1 MMDQNKTEGREI
13 EFKLTVRGED
23 DFDRLASLLGAESN
37 SDSISLQENHFFDTD
52 DRNLRAAGLALR
64 LRFEESRR
72 ILTVK
77 GPVERSLD
85 GLIERAEE
93 EIEIESVTAE
103 RILAGV
109 ESPIEVLLEGVES
122 ASIPIVETVRT
133 AVIEQPLRCVGSF
146 RNLRRYLGPVEVEG
160 LEITFEMDRTEFPG
174 GQIDHEVEVE
184 VQADQEEACREALR
198 HLFVRADIPW
208 QKAQNKAQRFFEAL
222 ALQTPDEY

>member
-13 EFKLTVRGED
+13 EFKLSVRGED
-23 DFDRLASLLGAESN
+23 DFDRLAHLLGAESN
-37 SDSISLQENHFFDTD
+37 TDAISLQENHFFDTD
-52 DRNLRAAGLALR
+52 DRSLRASGLALR
-64 LRFEESRR
+64 LRFEENRR

-93 EIEIESVTAE
+93 EIEIDPVTAE

-109 ESPIEVLLEGVES
+109 ESPLGVLLDGIEAQG
-122 ASIPIVETVRT
+122 IPIVETART
-133 AVIEQPLRCVGSF
+133 AVVGQPLECVGSF
-146 RNLRRYLGPVEVEG
+146 RNLRRYYGPVDIDG

-174 GQIDHEVEVE
+174 GQIDHEVEIE
-184 VQADQEEACREALR
+184 VQANQEEECREALR
-198 HLFVRADIPW
+198 RLFVRADIPW

-222 ALQTPDEY
+222 ALQTPDEF

>member
-1 MMDQNKTEGREI
+1 MMDQNKMEGREI
-13 EFKLTVRGED
+13 EFKLSVRGED
-23 DFDRLASLLGAESN
+23 DFDRLASVLGAETN
-37 SDSISLQENHFFDTD
+37 TDAISLQENHFFDTE
-52 DRNLRAAGLALR
+52 DRSLRASGLALR

-93 EIEIESVTAE
+93 EVEVDPVTAE

-109 ESPIEVLLEGVES
+109 ESPLGALLDRVEDK
-122 ASIPIVETVRT
+122 SIPIVETART
-133 AVIEQPLRCVGSF
+133 AVVGHALECVGSF
-146 RNLRRYLGPVEVEG
+146 RNLRRYYGPVELDG

-174 GQIDHEVEVE
+174 GQIDHEVEIEVE
-184 VQADQEEACREALR
+184 ADQEEECRETLR
-198 HLFVRADIPW
+198 RLFVRADIPW

-222 ALQTPDEY
+222 ALQTPDEF